1 MLLLDMNYW
10 AQVLKLAKN
19 FNYSSVLYTFKY
31 FPVSTP
37 IPLQTPVGYYGN
49 INVGWKAIRPLIDTD
64 SQLGLQRSWLSV
76 LHIENM
82 GERL

>member
-19 FNYSSVLYTFKY
+19 FNNSSILYTFKY

-37 IPLQTPVGYYGN
+37 IPL
-49 INVGWKAIRPLIDTD
+49 KH
-64 SQLGLQRSWLSV
+64 QLVTMETQ
-76 LHIENM
+76 M
-82 GERL
+82 